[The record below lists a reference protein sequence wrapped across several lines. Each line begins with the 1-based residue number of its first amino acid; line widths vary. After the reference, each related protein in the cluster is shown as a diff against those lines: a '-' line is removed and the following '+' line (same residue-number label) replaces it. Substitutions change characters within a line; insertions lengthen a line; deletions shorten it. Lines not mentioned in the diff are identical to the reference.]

1 MHFISRIKIK
11 LRKKKGENEFRNLW
25 ISQVFVIA
33 EEVVPSIRR
42 RIPVVKQFSKTLSPL
57 QTAVNNLNTKTQ
69 ELIKLVQ
76 ACENDPTHDIRSL
89 SMSVNGVLD
98 AAVMGGVAKYQEA
111 FFDSD
116 YFDENPQDK
125 DLAEKFKE
133 ALRWQLQEAEKAL
146 AAYGKYRPDNLVDH
160 VTHLE
165 GCLTKMKRDLMEFLA
180 HPRRK
185 F

>member
-1 MHFISRIKIK
+1 
-11 LRKKKGENEFRNLW
+11 
-25 ISQVFVIA
+25 
-33 EEVVPSIRR
+33 
-42 RIPVVKQFSKTLSPL
+42 
-57 QTAVNNLNTKTQ
+57 
-69 ELIKLVQ
+69 
-76 ACENDPTHDIRSL
+76 
-89 SMSVNGVLD
+89 MSVNGVLD
-98 AAVMGGVAKYQEA
+98 AAVMGGVSKYQEA

-116 YFDENPQDK
+116 YFDEMPQEK
-125 DLAEKFKE
+125 ELAEKFKE

-146 AAYGKYRPDNLVDH
+146 ASYAKNRPDNLADH

>member
-1 MHFISRIKIK
+1 
-11 LRKKKGENEFRNLW
+11 
-25 ISQVFVIA
+25 VYVIA
-33 EEVVPSIRR
+33 EEVIPSIRR
-42 RIPVVKQFSKTLSPL
+42 RIGVVKQISKTVTPL
-57 QTAVNNLNTKTQ
+57 QTAINNLNTKTQ
-69 ELIKLVQ
+69 ELIKLVE
-76 ACENDPTHDIRSL
+76 ACDHDPSHDIKSI

-111 FFDSD
+111 FFDSE
-116 YFDENPQDK
+116 YFDEMPQEK

-133 ALRWQLQEAEKAL
+133 ALRSQLQEAEKAL
-146 AAYGKYRPDNLVDH
+146 AMYAKYRPDNLADH